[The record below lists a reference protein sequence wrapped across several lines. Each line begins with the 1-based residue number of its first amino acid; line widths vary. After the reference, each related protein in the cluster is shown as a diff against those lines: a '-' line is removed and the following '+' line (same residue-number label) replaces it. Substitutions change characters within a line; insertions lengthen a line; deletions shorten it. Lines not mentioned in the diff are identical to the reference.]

1 MSKSRIVFW
10 SGWKLCLWCLSFGWL
25 AAPLGST
32 AQPYTWTTLAGG
44 FGNSDG
50 TNFDAAFFQPY
61 GIAADSVGNLFV
73 ADTGNDTIRKV
84 IQAGTNWV
92 VSTLAGSI
100 PGFTDGT
107 NTDAQFDYPSAVAVD
122 NGGNLFVADFYNNAI
137 RKVSPMGGNWV
148 VTTIAGDGSRGS
160 SDGTNG
166 NAHFY
171 HPTGVAIDSAGR
183 LYVADE
189 GNNTVRRLAP
199 SGTNWV
205 VRTLAGLAGSSGTTD
220 GTNSVAR
227 FAGPW
232 GIAVDNAGRV
242 YVSDFIS
249 SRLRRLNQVGTNW
262 VVTTI
267 AGSGYGSADGT
278 NNGAQ
283 FDYPMGLTVDSS
295 GNLFVADYY
304 NNATRKV
311 QPVGTNW
318 VVTTIGGNP
327 GVAGAQDGSG
337 TNALFNLPRG
347 IAVNPSGNLF
357 VADTGND
364 LIRVGQPG
372 LVLRISLSGNQIIL
386 SCPSAAT
393 NFVLEST
400 SAISSPGTVWSPVAN
415 ATVSGNNFLL
425 PRNPAIAAAFFRL
438 RQ

>member
-1 MSKSRIVFW
+1 MCKCRTAVW
-10 SGWKLCLWCLSFGWL
+10 EALKVCLLCVSLGCLVIPASSL
-25 AAPLGST
+25 

-61 GIAADSVGNLFV
+61 GIAADSAGNLFV

-100 PGFTDGT
+100 PGLADGT
-107 NTDAQFDYPSAVAVD
+107 NTDAQFNYPSAVAVD
-122 NGGNLFVADFYNNAI
+122 GAGNLFVTDFYNNAV
-137 RKVSPMGGNWV
+137 RKVSPSAGNWV
-148 VTTIAGDGSRGS
+148 VTTIAGDGSRGT

-171 HPTGVAIDSAGR
+171 HPTGIAVDSAGR
-183 LYVADE
+183 VYVADE
-189 GNNTVRRLAP
+189 GNNTVRRLVS
-199 SGTNWV
+199 SGTNWIV
-205 VRTLAGLAGSSGTTD
+205 STLAGLAGSSGTTD
-220 GTNSVAR
+220 GTNSGAR

-232 GIAVDNAGRV
+232 GIAVDSAGKV

-262 VVTTI
+262 VVITI

-278 NNGAQ
+278 NTGAQ

-304 NNATRKV
+304 NDAIRKV

-318 VVTTIGGNP
+318 VVTTIGGNA
-327 GVAGAQDGSG
+327 GVTGAQDGTG

-347 IAVNPSGNLF
+347 LAVNPSGNLF

-364 LIRVGQPG
+364 LIRAGQPG
-372 LVLRISLSGNQIIL
+372 LFLTISISGNQL
-386 SCPSAAT
+386 VLTCPSAAT
-393 NFVLEST
+393 NFVLETAGTVSST
-400 SAISSPGTVWSPVAN
+400 GTVWVPVTT

-425 PRNPAIAAAFFRL
+425 PRNLTTPKAFFRL
-438 RQ
+438 SK